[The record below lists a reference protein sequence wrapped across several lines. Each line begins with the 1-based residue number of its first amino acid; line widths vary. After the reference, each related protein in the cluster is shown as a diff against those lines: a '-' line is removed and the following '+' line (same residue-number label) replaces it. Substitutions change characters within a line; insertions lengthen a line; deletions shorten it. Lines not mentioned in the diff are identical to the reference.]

1 MKDIS
6 NHVKGLLDAQ
16 GFKEWFQQLCRS
28 KGNELWKLVKPMMHQ
43 KTTNDWNDM
52 YALMYGCHKLAVE
65 MILSGKEFTFESVD
79 IQARFNPGNMI
90 NKEGTMM
97 GISGE
102 DLARRGT
109 VVKLGITPKILAS
122 GLKFAKASLLIAKA
136 RSWTENRL
144 RFRSVQV
151 RHYALCGL
159 GKKAQNGRNMRN
171 ERSVQ
176 ALKS

>member
-6 NHVKGLLDAQ
+6 NHVRGLLDAQ
-16 GFKEWFQQLCRS
+16 GFKEWFQQLCRN

-102 DLARRGT
+102 DLARRGA
-109 VVKLGITPKILAS
+109 VVKLGITPKILARS
-122 GLKFAKASLLIAKA
+122 YSSTGTTNAGLIYPATVLTKWA
-136 RSWTENRL
+136 E
-144 RFRSVQV
+144 V
-151 RHYALCGL
+151 RQGFSAHR
-159 GKKAQNGRNMRN
+159 Q
-171 ERSVQ
+171 S
-176 ALKS
+176 